1 MMHLNINAYVKYALP
16 YFNAILEFCLRNDS
30 TKITARTSL
39 KYTVSEGSNKT
50 LVLKS
55 ISIHKSVFCLFRSF
69 ILQHL
74 FVREKGKYKI
84 FSSR

>member
-39 KYTVSEGSNKT
+39 KYTVRDLTK
-50 LVLKS
+50 L
-55 ISIHKSVFCLFRSF
+55 
-69 ILQHL
+69 
-74 FVREKGKYKI
+74 
-84 FSSR
+84 